1 MNNKTLISK
10 SIEYFNKN
18 KQSFLNEYTQGVSA
32 SNNKLAIFTAGMSGV
47 GKTEFAVFL
56 KENDNNV
63 LHIDTDRIRDFFKPI
78 GYDGQNS
85 DIFQKASS
93 KGFNELFTY
102 SMKNNLSIILDS
114 NFASL
119 DLEIQNIERLL
130 KRDYKV
136 EIFYLYNNPNV
147 CFEYAIRREVVTK
160 RKVPKDVFIR
170 SNENSYKTILEIKNI
185 FKDKVILNFF
195 NKKDNTIYEN
205 IDSSFLK
212 NLIGDNFDI

>member
-18 KQSFLNEYTQGVSA
+18 KQSFLNEYAQGVSA

-56 KENDNNV
+56 KENDNNL

-205 IDSSFLK
+205 IDTNFLK